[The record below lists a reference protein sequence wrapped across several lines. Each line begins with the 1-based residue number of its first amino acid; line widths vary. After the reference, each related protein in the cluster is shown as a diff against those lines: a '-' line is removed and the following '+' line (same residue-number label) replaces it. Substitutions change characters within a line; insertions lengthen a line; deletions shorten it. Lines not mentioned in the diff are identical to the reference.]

1 MLIWLNE
8 IVHMIPL
15 KINVLINMKHYTT
28 NVLLQAFIVG
38 IFLFTSCTADFEE
51 INRLGGALSEEELN
65 RDNYRSGVFFITLQD
80 NAFPAQEN
88 NYQMNQNLIGD
99 YLGRYMMYTNAGWSS
114 ANFTTYNAP
123 RAWVNYPF
131 NNVMTNIYSAWN
143 EIARATGKSGISY
156 AWAQI
161 LRVQA
166 MHRLTDMYGPIPY
179 SKITGEELKT
189 SYDTQEEVYKNLFT
203 DLNEAI
209 ETFKSYVASN
219 PQGTPFAEFDR
230 VYGGN
235 MNQWIKYANSLK
247 LRMAIRIRYADPAL
261 AREMGEAAVKDGVI
275 TANADNAMEAYA
287 KNPIEVMWNAYGDA
301 RLCADMESY
310 LNGYND
316 PRANAYAQPSNIEG
330 ASRSIVGIRSGANVT
345 NQEIARRYSSPVAG
359 IKDPILWLSAAEM
372 AFCRAEGAL
381 IGWNGMGGTVKE
393 LYNEGITLSFEQWG
407 VSGASKYIEDDLL
420 TQADYTDPQS
430 VAGNLSAVSHITIKW
445 NDRDGEE
452 KQLER
457 LITQKWLALWPNGHE
472 AWCEIRR
479 TGYPRIFPLAQS
491 TNYGSLKVAN
501 RIPFNSDEYTN
512 NRENV
517 ETAVAAMG
525 GTDDYA
531 TKMWW
536 QKK

>member
-1 MLIWLNE
+1 MKNHIFKNICLLL
-8 IVHMIPL
+8 VFYVG
-15 KINVLINMKHYTT
+15 VL
-28 NVLLQAFIVG
+28 A
-38 IFLFTSCTADFEE
+38 FTSCTADFED
-51 INRLGGALSEEELN
+51 INRPGGALSEEELN

-123 RAWVNYPF
+123 RSWVNHPF
-131 NNVMTNIYSAWN
+131 SNVMTNIYSAWN
-143 EIARATGKSGISY
+143 EIARTTNKKGISY

-166 MHRLTDMYGPIPY
+166 MHRLTDIYGPIPY
-179 SKITGEELKT
+179 SKITGDELKT
-189 SYDTQEEVYKNLFT
+189 AYDTQEEAYKNMFT

-209 ETFKSYVASN
+209 ETFKSYIASN

-230 VYGGN
+230 VYNGN
-235 MNQWIKYANSLK
+235 MGQWLKYANSLK
-247 LRMAIRIRYADPAL
+247 LRMAIRIRYANPQL
-261 AREMGEAAVKDGVI
+261 AQEMGEQAVRDGVI
-275 TANADNAMEAYA
+275 TANADNAKETYA
-287 KNPIEVMWNAYGDA
+287 KNPLEVMWNAYGDA
-301 RLCADMESY
+301 RLCADMDAY

-316 PRANAYAQPSNIEG
+316 PRASAYAQTSKIEG
-330 ASRSIVGIRSGANVT
+330 APRNIVGIRSGANIT
-345 NQEIARRYSSPVAG
+345 NQETARRYSSPVVG
-359 IKDPILWLSAAEM
+359 TKDPILWMSAAEM
-372 AFCRAEGAL
+372 AFCRAEGAM
-381 IGWNGMGGTVKE
+381 IGWNGMGGTARE

-407 VSGASKYIEDDLL
+407 VSGAANYIANNLF
-420 TQADYTDPQS
+420 TQADYTDPQN
-430 VAGNLSAVSHITIKW
+430 VAGNISAVSYITIRW
-445 NDRDGEE
+445 SDFDTEE
-452 KQLER
+452 RQLER

-479 TGYPRIFPLAQS
+479 TGYPQIFPLAQS
-491 TNYGSLKVAN
+491 TNYGSMKVPN

-512 NRENV
+512 NKANV
-517 ETAVAAMG
+517 EAAVSAMG
-525 GTDDYA
+525 GADDYA